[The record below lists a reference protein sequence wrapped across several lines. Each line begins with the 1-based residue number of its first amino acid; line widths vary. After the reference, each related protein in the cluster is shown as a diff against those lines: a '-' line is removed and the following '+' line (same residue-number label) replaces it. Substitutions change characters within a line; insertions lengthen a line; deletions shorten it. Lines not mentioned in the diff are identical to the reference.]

1 MTLKQV
7 DLYQTIFLN
16 KVSPFTCME
25 QKNACYIYLFI
36 FLKCIKIKPQLR
48 SLIVIQICTVN

>member
-25 QKNACYIYLFI
+25 QKNACYIYLF
-36 FLKCIKIKPQLR
+36 F
-48 SLIVIQICTVN
+48 